1 MANQF
6 VGTLS
11 ENEAVTNKAII
22 NIIEVGSVTN
32 STHDKNYGYT

>member
-1 MANQF
+1 MANQLI
-6 VGTLS
+6 GTLD
-11 ENEAVTNKAII
+11 ENEAVINKAII